1 MQKRLLFLENSWS
14 NIESKKA
21 WKSINSLL
29 GRQNKP
35 TVVNELTVGNSKS
48 TCPEDIAEGFNEYFS
63 NIGPDL
69 SSKIDSSNYNFETY
83 IKNANSE
90 FAAFQPV
97 TVSQVSHLL
106 HGLSGNKA
114 TGIDKI
120 SFKIIKLAAPV
131 ISNSLALIFNQA
143 ITLSCFPDE

>member
-1 MQKRLLFLENSWS
+1 M
-14 NIESKKA
+14 
-21 WKSINSLL
+21 

-35 TVVNELTVGNSKS
+35 TVVNELTVGNNKL

-63 NIGPDL
+63 NIGLDL
-69 SSKIDSSNYNFETY
+69 SSRIDSSNYNFETY
-83 IKNANSE
+83 IKNAKSE

-97 TVSQVSHLL
+97 TVSQISHLF

-120 SFKIIKLAAPV
+120 SCEIIKFEAPV
-131 ISNSLALIFNQA
+131 ISDSLNLIFNQA
-143 ITLSCFPDE
+143 ITLSSFPDEWKIARVV